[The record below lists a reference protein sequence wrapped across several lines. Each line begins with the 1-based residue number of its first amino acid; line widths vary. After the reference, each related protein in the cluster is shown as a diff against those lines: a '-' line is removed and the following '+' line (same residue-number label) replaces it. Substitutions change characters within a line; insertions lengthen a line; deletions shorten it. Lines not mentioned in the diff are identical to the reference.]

1 MNEEEVIEITAPIF
15 FTPTTS
21 NRVEMSLANDEED
34 HNSGGGRLVR
44 GRQRPLLVRSLS
56 VAASETAKQRSLELK
71 SLSETCLSS
80 SCDSAVY
87 YQQTHNGNAVLPPEL
102 IATNVDDDDD
112 DDEEE
117 DEVTICTCG
126 CGVALT
132 ASAIAGSRDNEEF
145 ESEDE
150 GCYFVTTTKQTDSP
164 PITRGEEEEGSRE
177 HEGKAGAIVV
187 DSVQV
192 KSSPL
197 QKANLA
203 QSRSSAVETAD
214 NSKTAANSGER
225 RSFSLSVDSGR
236 SSNTGTLGH
245 ASTASKF
252 SSSASASSS
261 GEEDNN
267 SSTHHQHHHSVEIV
281 SHTFCD
287 FLDNRSKREDL
298 PEEEVDEQVEAN
310 QQQHQQG
317 ANKVSVFV
325 PYSAITDLRRRESI
339 ALVNNPR
346 RKAGSAADVFG
357 SADNVVICDTQVI
370 LRINSQPQKQEE
382 EKVELE
388 KEENKTSSSTSKY
401 SRRMARRMTTTVA
414 VYEMVKA
421 KSEVSKAEIEEEEE
435 DQVSGSSHHHHRAP
449 QTAAMNKSPPAQFTA
464 THHRR
469 RRKDLCKLLGLIECD
484 VTTDATNPD
493 DIQMARKVALENL
506 ISAIEAKHEGKVKVV
521 AEEEQVEAALPQ
533 ETPLTPRKKDLAKFL
548 GIDDSH
554 TNNTNTNNNNSNPSH
569 SVQSV
574 QEEVVV
580 NKKPSSN
587 NNRPFLQMMKN
598 TIKWNHSKSA
608 AITSISSDKS
618 AEKNNNGDLE
628 ELLDVYQL
636 KKANEVIFGSLN
648 KNNPANQDG
657 NRTNRKNLNKYLG
670 LDDSDSD
677 EMVFIQNRKN
687 KPSMA
692 DNDSSLN
699 RSEQGSSS
707 GVVSVIGIKIDPVDE
722 DGICDDI
729 IASNSSTYSSSP
741 TSSTLDLRPRTRR
754 KASLNN
760 FLRHS
765 SSRLKSNQVFDK
777 KNTNAKEEEEQVEM
791 EDEEEEEEEEF
802 SPPPRKSVLFK
813 EYDFS
818 VEESIATGFPVIP
831 NINGTANSSSM
842 HSSTSS
848 SSRKIERKKKKDAAK
863 RSAEILSSSHRRQR
877 GEHHLNCSPPPPP
890 PPPPPPAPVQQ
901 ISECCDECRDKNML
915 HVEEDSFSSS
925 SERQRRGKSSPNKQ
939 KRVKVQRGAMVR
951 RHKLLIPENGGD
963 PIFLG
968 AAAQAQAGAA
978 SAPPSAAHVP
988 LMAVPPPPPPPH
1000 AHAHA
1005 HYFPQMIPA
1014 THVVSYPN
1022 GRVRVVPWHHY
1033 QHIQQHQPMSR
1044 QQRRDLMDLQELK
1057 KVFQP

>member
-1 MNEEEVIEITAPIF
+1 MNKEVEFTAPLF
-15 FTPTTS
+15 FPPTTL
-21 NRVEMSLANDEED
+21 NQVEMSLVEEKEAET
-34 HNSGGGRLVR
+34 SRPRRRLR
-44 GRQRPLLVRSLS
+44 SQKPLLVRSLS
-56 VAASETAKQRSLELK
+56 MASEREEEHRTRRLLALK

-80 SCDSAVY
+80 SFDSSSCESTTY
-87 YQQTHNGNAVLPPEL
+87 YNNNSVLPPEL
-102 IATNVDDDDD
+102 IATNVDDEDDVNV
-112 DDEEE
+112 DDEMN
-117 DEVTICTCG
+117 ICTCG

-132 ASAIAGSRDNEEF
+132 ASAAGSKDDEFEF

-150 GCYFVTTTKQTDSP
+150 GCYFVTTTKPSDSP
-164 PITRGEEEEGSRE
+164 ISTSREEGSHE

-203 QSRSSAVETAD
+203 QASAVSA
-214 NSKTAANSGER
+214 NNKTSSER

-261 GEEDNN
+261 GDEDTN
-267 SSTHHQHHHSVEIV
+267 HHSVEIV

-298 PEEEVDEQVEAN
+298 PEEEVDDQEEGN
-310 QQQHQQG
+310 HLLQQQQG
-317 ANKVSVFV
+317 TNKVSVFV

-346 RKAGSAADVFG
+346 KKAASSADVFG

-370 LRINSQPQKQEE
+370 LRINSQPQKQQGEE
-382 EKVELE
+382 EEDEVEKVDES
-388 KEENKTSSSTSKY
+388 KSTKY

-421 KSEVSKAEIEEEEE
+421 KSEGSKAEIDAEDEGEE
-435 DQVSGSSHHHHRAP
+435 DQVSGSGGSM
-449 QTAAMNKSPPAQFTA
+449 TAQPTMNKSQPAQFTT

-506 ISAIEAKHEGKVKVV
+506 ISAIEAKHEGKVRVV
-521 AEEEQVEAALPQ
+521 AEEEQVNHHLAQ

-548 GIDDSH
+548 GIEESNA
-554 TNNTNTNNNNSNPSH
+554 TNSSTPNPSHQQH

-574 QEEVVV
+574 DETI
-580 NKKPSSN
+580 NKKSSN
-587 NNRPFLQMMKN
+587 SNNRPFLRMMKN

-608 AITSISSDKS
+608 TITSVSSDKN

-636 KKANEVIFGSLN
+636 KKANDVIFGSLN
-648 KNNPANQDG
+648 KSHPPNQDTA

-687 KPSMA
+687 KPSMG

-707 GVVSVIGIKIDPVDE
+707 GVVSVIGIKIDPVDD

-765 SSRLKSNQVFDK
+765 SSRLKSNQGFDK
-777 KNTNAKEEEEQVEM
+777 NNTSSKE
-791 EDEEEEEEEEF
+791 EDEEDF

-831 NINGTANSSSM
+831 NINNTNCSSM

-877 GEHHLNCSPPPPP
+877 GLEHHFNCPPPPP
-890 PPPPPPAPVQQ
+890 PPPPPPSVQQ
-901 ISECCDECRDKNML
+901 ISECCDECRGKNM
-915 HVEEDSFSSS
+915 HIEDDSFSSS
-925 SERQRRGKSSPNKQ
+925 SEQKRTSNSKQ

-951 RHKLLIPENGGD
+951 RHRLLIPENGGD

-968 AAAQAQAGAA
+968 AQAQPGGGGAA
-978 SAPPSAAHVP
+978 AAHVP
-988 LMAVPPPPPPPH
+988 LMAVPQAPPPP
-1000 AHAHA
+1000 AHA

-1022 GRVRVVPWHHY
+1022 GRVRVVPWHY
-1033 QHIQQHQPMSR
+1033 QHIQQQAPPMSR